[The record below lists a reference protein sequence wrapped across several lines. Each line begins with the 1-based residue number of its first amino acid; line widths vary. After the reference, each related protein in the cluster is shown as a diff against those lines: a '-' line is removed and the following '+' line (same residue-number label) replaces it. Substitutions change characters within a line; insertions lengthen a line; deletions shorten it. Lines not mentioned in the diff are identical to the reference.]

1 MFLVSSWGYEVIIF
15 HPRRKGS
22 KANRRVEKD
31 ARAWTGPPHC
41 GWQVGLEPSTQ
52 FCTFYHLWSWLLS
65 SHLLEADLNLR
76 WLVVTMGRTTRLG
89 RNGQKMDRRPWKR
102 LLHFFSVWFS
112 WFSETESGCCDNGA
126 NLLVIDSNLDS
137 IYAFQLSDGVPNASI
152 RCFIFHSIP
161 DIAWALQSILI
172 KEGERRKTSTK
183 DHFVNSVTQSRKV
196 PIVGPNFDKYLH
208 KEQTGELFICRS

>member
-1 MFLVSSWGYEVIIF
+1 
-15 HPRRKGS
+15 
-22 KANRRVEKD
+22 
-31 ARAWTGPPHC
+31 
-41 GWQVGLEPSTQ
+41 
-52 FCTFYHLWSWLLS
+52 
-65 SHLLEADLNLR
+65 
-76 WLVVTMGRTTRLG
+76 MGRTTRLG
-89 RNGQKMDRRPWKR
+89 RNGQKMHRRPWKR

-172 KEGERRKTSTK
+172 KEGLKKKENQNTK
-183 DHFVNSVTQSRKV
+183 DHFVNSVPRIEKSPYLAKLWEIPTYTRNTLENCLFAVHKIHTLSDKTTYNGSEDTMHRLKHKDYKRAQRLISRRLK
-196 PIVGPNFDKYLH
+196 L
-208 KEQTGELFICRS
+208 

>member
-1 MFLVSSWGYEVIIF
+1 MFFLSSWGSYDF
-15 HPRRKGS
+15 PRRKGS

-41 GWQVGLEPSTQ
+41 GWQVGLEPSSQ
-52 FCTFYHLWSWLLS
+52 FCTSVVTFAWIS
-65 SHLLEADLNLR
+65 R

-89 RNGQKMDRRPWKR
+89 RNGQKMHRRPWKR

-172 KEGERRKTSTK
+172 KEGERRKKTK
-183 DHFVNSVTQSRKV
+183 IQKIILLT
-196 PIVGPNFDKYLH
+196 PYP
-208 KEQTGELFICRS
+208 E

>member
-1 MFLVSSWGYEVIIF
+1 MIF

-22 KANRRVEKD
+22 KANRTVEKD

-65 SHLLEADLNLR
+65 SHLLEADLNFK
-76 WLVVTMGRTTRLG
+76 VTCRD
-89 RNGQKMDRRPWKR
+89 NGKDDLPWKEWTKDASATVETTFT
-102 LLHFFSVWFS
+102 LLFSVWFS
-112 WFSETESGCCDNGA
+112 WFSETESGCCCDNGA

>member
-1 MFLVSSWGYEVIIF
+1 
-15 HPRRKGS
+15 
-22 KANRRVEKD
+22 
-31 ARAWTGPPHC
+31 
-41 GWQVGLEPSTQ
+41 
-52 FCTFYHLWSWLLS
+52 
-65 SHLLEADLNLR
+65 
-76 WLVVTMGRTTRLG
+76 MGRTTRLG
-89 RNGQKMDRRPWKR
+89 RNGQKMHRRPWKR

-172 KEGERRKTSTK
+172 KEGLKKKENQNTK
-183 DHFVNSVTQSRKV
+183 DHFVNSVPRIEKSPYLAQTLRNTYTRNKLENCLFAVHKIHTLSDRTTYNGSEDTMHRFKHKDYKRAGRLISRRLK
-196 PIVGPNFDKYLH
+196 L
-208 KEQTGELFICRS
+208 

>member
-1 MFLVSSWGYEVIIF
+1 
-15 HPRRKGS
+15 
-22 KANRRVEKD
+22 
-31 ARAWTGPPHC
+31 
-41 GWQVGLEPSTQ
+41 
-52 FCTFYHLWSWLLS
+52 
-65 SHLLEADLNLR
+65 
-76 WLVVTMGRTTRLG
+76 MGRTTRLG
-89 RNGQKMDRRPWKR
+89 RNGQKMHRRPWKR

-172 KEGERRKTSTK
+172 KEGERRKKTK
-183 DHFVNSVTQSRKV
+183 IQKIQSRKV
-196 PIVGPNFDKYLH
+196 PIVGPNIDKYLDTRNKLENCLFAVH
-208 KEQTGELFICRS
+208 KIHTLSDRTTYSGSEDTMHRFKNKDYKRAHKDLNCNFKQCSSPGLSRNEQPYDCC

>member
-1 MFLVSSWGYEVIIF
+1 MIINVFLVVMRKLWFSQAEGFESQSQGGKGRPGLDRTTTLWVAGGVGTIFTILYFLSVMIMSSVVTF
-15 HPRRKGS
+15 
-22 KANRRVEKD
+22 
-31 ARAWTGPPHC
+31 AW
-41 GWQVGLEPSTQ
+41 S
-52 FCTFYHLWSWLLS
+52 
-65 SHLLEADLNLR
+65 

-89 RNGQKMDRRPWKR
+89 RNGQKMHRRPWKR

-172 KEGERRKTSTK
+172 KEGLKKKENQNTK
-183 DHFVNSVTQSRKV
+183 DHFVNSVPRIEKS
-196 PIVGPNFDKYLH
+196 PYLA
-208 KEQTGELFICRS
+208 QTLRNT